1 VRLCDRAARHG
12 DATLDAIASRLR
24 TIFEVM
30 ARGAERTPAIVQD
43 LRVFSHVDETT
54 PLPMDLHEGIDVSL
68 RLLQPRWMD
77 RITIHRDYG
86 DLPPIEGAAGQV
98 NQVLMNLIVNACDAI
113 AERGN
118 IWIRTRS
125 DGRTVTV
132 TVRDDGRGIPLEI
145 RRRIFDPFF
154 TTKPVGK
161 GTG

>member
-1 VRLCDRAARHG
+1 
-12 DATLDAIASRLR
+12 
-24 TIFEVM
+24 
-30 ARGAERTPAIVQD
+30 
-43 LRVFSHVDETT
+43 
-54 PLPMDLHEGIDVSL
+54 MDLHEGIDVSL

-161 GTG
+161 GTGLGLAISASIVRDHRGTLEVESDPGGGATFTVMLPVRRDTSGEQPRLTDV